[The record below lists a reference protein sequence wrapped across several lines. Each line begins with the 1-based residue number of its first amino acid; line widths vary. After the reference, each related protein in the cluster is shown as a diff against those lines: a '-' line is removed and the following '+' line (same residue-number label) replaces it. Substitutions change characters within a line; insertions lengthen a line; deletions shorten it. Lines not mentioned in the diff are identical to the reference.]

1 MFYEQTA
8 GKKKGK
14 IGSTS
19 VSHTRKGAWERES
32 QNRKDGK
39 REMRE
44 VRERNAWGYW
54 VLELL

>member
-1 MFYEQTA
+1 MNRLQE
-8 GKKKGK
+8 KKGK

>member
-8 GKKKGK
+8 GKKGK

-32 QNRKDGK
+32 QNRKNGK
-39 REMRE
+39 REIRK
-44 VRERNAWGYW
+44 VRERNARGYW
-54 VLELL
+54 VLEPL